1 VQFRKLWSLKELEH
15 QTNEQTEILKEI
27 LKWIKFAGAK
37 EVKNA
42 LLTTLDTEQKRL
54 IYHLSDGDHGT
65 QEIGKVVSLSSETI
79 RRYWA
84 MWARQG
90 IVESLR
96 VRGGER
102 YKKSFELED
111 FGIDV
116 PQPKVVPQPAEPTGA
131 AEKREAQ

>member
-1 VQFRKLWSLKELEH
+1 MEH
-15 QTNEQTEILKEI
+15 QTSEQTEILREI

-37 EVKNA
+37 EVKNV
-42 LLTTLDTEQKRL
+42 LLATLDNEQKRL
-54 IYHLSDGDHGT
+54 IYHLSDGNRGSLEIAKAAGT
-65 QEIGKVVSLSSETI
+65 SDTTV

-84 MWARQG
+84 SWVRQG

-111 FGIDV
+111 FGIEV
-116 PQPKVVPQPAEPTGA
+116 PQPKLGVQPS
-131 AEKREAQ
+131 EAKQVTEARQEETK

>member
-1 VQFRKLWSLKELEH
+1 VEH
-15 QTNEQTEILKEI
+15 QTSEQTEILREI

-37 EVKNA
+37 EVKNV
-42 LLTTLDTEQKRL
+42 LLATLDNEQKRL
-54 IYHLSDGDHGT
+54 IYHLSDGNRGSLEIAKAAGT
-65 QEIGKVVSLSSETI
+65 SDTTV

-84 MWARQG
+84 SWVRQG

-111 FGIDV
+111 FGIEV
-116 PQPKVVPQPAEPTGA
+116 PQPKLGVQPS
-131 AEKREAQ
+131 EAKQVTEARQEETK

>member
-1 VQFRKLWSLKELEH
+1 VEQ
-15 QTNEQTEILKEI
+15 QINEQIGILKEI

-42 LLTTLDTEQKRL
+42 LITTLDTEQKRL
-54 IYHLSDGDHGT
+54 IYHLSDGDKGSL
-65 QEIGKVVSLSSETI
+65 EIAKAAATSDTTV

-84 MWARQG
+84 TWARQG
-90 IVESLR
+90 IVESLK

-111 FGIDV
+111 FGIET
-116 PQPKVVPQPAEPTGA
+116 PQVKPLVQSSEPKPATDTKQERLN
-131 AEKREAQ
+131 EH

>member
-1 VQFRKLWSLKELEH
+1 VEH
-15 QTNEQTEILKEI
+15 QTNEQIGILREI

-37 EVKNA
+37 EVKNV

-54 IYHLSDGDHGT
+54 IYHLSDGNRGT
-65 QEIGKVVSLSSETI
+65 LEIAKVAGTSDTTV

-84 MWARQG
+84 SWARQG
-90 IVESLR
+90 IVESLK

-111 FGIDV
+111 FGIEV
-116 PQPKVVPQPAEPTGA
+116 PQPKTVVQPSEPRQVTKA
-131 AEKREAQ
+131 KQEEIK